1 MKENDMVYEYH
12 REDVI
17 AAIATGA
24 GEGGIGIVRLSGSDV
39 LDVLSRVYVGSQK
52 PDTFESHTIHY
63 GHIVRPDNQSIIDE
77 VLVSYM
83 RAPRSYTAE
92 NTVEINC
99 HGGMV
104 ALNAVLDAV
113 IAAGARLAKP
123 GEFTMRAVENGRI
136 DLSQAE
142 AVLNIINAKTEKSLR
157 YAEKQLAGG
166 LSKKYIAIDD
176 ELMHMLMMID
186 ASIDYPEYDIEEMT
200 EKEIISALDQCIAL
214 IDDLLS
220 TARTGKIMQEGMN
233 TLILGEPNV
242 GKSSLFNALIT
253 EDRALVT
260 DIPGTTRDFVDTY
273 LNLEGIPFRLID
285 TAGIRETADIVERLG
300 VDKAIGLIDE
310 AELIIDMRDVS
321 RETHINTMIEKQL
334 NQKKRIIVYNKID
347 LCSDDHH
354 PDCDVAVSAKTGE
367 GIDKLKTKMVEIAQT
382 SCQMR
387 DDSGVVLN
395 KHHAEALTE
404 IRSHLI
410 EAKNTLTDELPIDMA
425 AIDLNEALIK
435 LRAITG
441 KSVGDDIIDSI
452 FANFCLGK

>member
-1 MKENDMVYEYH
+1 MVYEH

-24 GEGGIGIVRLSGSDV
+24 GEGGIGIVRLSGGGA

-52 PDTFESHTIHY
+52 PDTFETHTIHY
-63 GHIVRPDNQSIIDE
+63 GHIVRPDNQSVIDE

-113 IAAGARLAKP
+113 IVAGARLANP

-166 LSKKYIAIDD
+166 LSLKYTKIDD
-176 ELMHMLMMID
+176 ELIHMLMMVD

-200 EKEIISALDQCIAL
+200 GKEIISALDQCTVL

-220 TARTGKIMQEGMN
+220 TALTGKIMQEGMN
-233 TLILGEPNV
+233 TLIIGEPNV

-285 TAGIRETADIVERLG
+285 TAGIRETFDIVERLG
-300 VDKAIGLIDE
+300 VDRAIALIDE

-321 RETHINTMIEKQL
+321 RETHINEMIEKQL

-347 LCSDDHH
+347 LSFDKHY
-354 PDCDVAVSAKTGE
+354 PECDIAVSAKTGE
-367 GIDKLKTKMVEIAQT
+367 GIETLKAKMVEIARE
-382 SCQMR
+382 SYMMS
-387 DDSGVVLN
+387 DDSDVVLN
-395 KHHAEALTE
+395 KRHADALTE
-404 IRSHLI
+404 IRSHLT
-410 EAKNTLTDELPIDMA
+410 EAKRTLTAGLPVDMA
-425 AIDLNEALIK
+425 AIDINEALKK

>member
-1 MKENDMVYEYH
+1 MIGEH
-12 REDVI
+12 HEDVI

-24 GEGGIGIVRLSGSDV
+24 GEGGIGIVRLSGEHV
-39 LDVLSRVYVGSQK
+39 LDVLSRVYIGAQK
-52 PDTFESHTIHY
+52 PESFESHTIHY
-63 GHIVRPDNQSIIDE
+63 GHIVHPQSQSIIDE
-77 VLVSYM
+77 VLVSFM
-83 RAPRSYTAE
+83 RAPRSYTAQ

-104 ALNAVLDAV
+104 VLNAVLDAV
-113 IAAGARLAKP
+113 IEAGARLAEP

-166 LSKKYIAIDD
+166 LSQKYTAIDD
-176 ELMHMLMMID
+176 ELIHMLMMVD
-186 ASIDYPEYDIEEMT
+186 ASIDYPEYDIDGMT
-200 EKEIISALDQCIAL
+200 ENEIISAIDRCVGLV
-214 IDDLLS
+214 DDLLRTS
-220 TARTGKIMQEGMN
+220 STGKIMREGIN

-260 DIPGTTRDFVDTY
+260 AIPGTTRDFVDTY

-285 TAGIRETADIVERLG
+285 TAGIRETADVVERLG
-300 VDKAIGLIDE
+300 VDRALSLIDE

-321 RETHINTMIEKQL
+321 RETQVNEMIDQQL
-334 NQKKRIIVYNKID
+334 QQKKRIIVYNKID
-347 LCSDDHH
+347 LNSENTYS
-354 PDCDVAVSAKTGE
+354 DCDVALSAKTGE
-367 GIDKLKTKMVEIAQT
+367 GVDELKAKMVEAVQK
-382 SCQMR
+382 SYPMS
-387 DDSGVVLN
+387 DDSDVVLN
-395 KHHAEALTE
+395 KRHADALTE
-404 IRSHLI
+404 IRSHLT
-410 EAKNTLTDELPIDMA
+410 EAKNTLQAGLSVDMA
-425 AIDLNEALIK
+425 AIDLNEALVK

-441 KSVGDDIIDSI
+441 KSVGEDIIDRI